1 MKTITKVSYFR
12 RWFINKVA
20 YTRSSS
26 RVRRYQRSFFSF
38 SGCELISASVS
49 QPIFFVLSITLV
61 PPARHIRAHSKVD
74 NGLVGRVH
82 AKREWMKERKSALL
96 VVFWELP
103 VRPWEEQGNE
113 EANTENQ
120 NCSRELQSKVCFH
133 FFGVWWYFFLL
144 YKNVR
149 SFFCVSNAEC
159 WSRDMMSF
167 MAWSMQVRLS
177 CESHYIILI
186 INDTAVIMRLKLV
199 A

>member
-1 MKTITKVSYFR
+1 MLVLGEILSRIAVDRIEIEALKCKKIEVNEKWRISEEDYKSFFFR

-38 SGCELISASVS
+38 SGCKLISASVS
-49 QPIFFVLSITLV
+49 QPIFFLLSITLV

-103 VRPWEEQGNE
+103 VRPWKNE
-113 EANTENQ
+113 EMKKQIQKIKIAAENFSQ
-120 NCSRELQSKVCFH
+120 RFVFIFC
-133 FFGVWWYFFLL
+133 VWWYFFFLL
-144 YKNVR
+144 Y
-149 SFFCVSNAEC
+149 
-159 WSRDMMSF
+159 
-167 MAWSMQVRLS
+167 
-177 CESHYIILI
+177 
-186 INDTAVIMRLKLV
+186 
-199 A
+199 